1 MSDQPE
7 NTIKTPARVL
17 ASLRPGY
24 LTVYFGYGQ
33 GLADGGIPHE
43 VPINDIPFDLRLPNS
58 QFTAIIDRA
67 TGSLID
73 VERHAG
79 GD

>member
-7 NTIKTPARVL
+7 NTIKTPAKVL

-43 VPINDIPFDLRLPNS
+43 VPIDDIPFDLRLPNS
-58 QFTAIIDRA
+58 EFT
-67 TGSLID
+67 LILD
-73 VERHAG
+73 CNGQILSVERYLS
-79 GD
+79 D